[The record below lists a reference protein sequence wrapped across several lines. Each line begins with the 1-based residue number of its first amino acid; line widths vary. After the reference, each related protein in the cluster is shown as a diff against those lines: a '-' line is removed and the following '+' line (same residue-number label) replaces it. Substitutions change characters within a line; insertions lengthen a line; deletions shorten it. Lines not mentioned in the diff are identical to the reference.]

1 MKPVDFVRDVWSE
14 QGKGWGFICLKTG
27 PTNWRDIAYKV
38 PDELDRVRVPNPG
51 EGDVYFTPNLFS
63 RPRRNKELMLESCF
77 LYADLDQVDPWSI
90 DDEWEPSIAWESSPG
105 RFQALW
111 RVGQHLTPDTH
122 AFINR
127 RLTYMLKAD
136 RGGWDST
143 QVLRVP
149 GTVNH
154 KYPERPQVKLL
165 WFTTDRQTRD
175 WKKVLD
181 HKMPAVPKFTAKRI
195 DKRKLPAGI
204 RAKLGAKSANGDRSR
219 VLWRLERQLLQLGY
233 TEGQVYLL
241 VKPTVWN
248 KFAPDDDRLRQEIT
262 RAAGT
267 R

>member
-1 MKPVDFVRDVWSE
+1 MQGKEFLQTVWSE

-27 PTNWRDIAYKV
+27 PTNWRDIAIKV
-38 PDELDRVRVPNPG
+38 PDELASFRVPDSSL
-51 EGDVYFTPNLFS
+51 GDIYFSPNLFK
-63 RPRRNKELMLESCF
+63 RPRRQKELMLESCF
-77 LYADLDQVDPWSI
+77 LYADLDQVNPWNI

-105 RFQALW
+105 RFQAMW
-111 RVGQHLTPDTH
+111 RVGQMLTPETH
-122 AFINR
+122 GFINR
-127 RLTYMLKAD
+127 RLTYFLKAD

-143 QVLRVP
+143 QVLRLP
-149 GTVNH
+149 GTINH
-154 KYPERPQVKLL
+154 KYDSKPQVVFL
-165 WFTTDRQTRD
+165 WGTTVRQTRD
-175 WKKVLD
+175 WKQVLE
-181 HKMPAVPKFTAKRI
+181 HEMPAVPKFTAKRI

-204 RAKLGAKSANGDRSR
+204 RAKLQAKSANGDRSR

-262 RAAGT
+262 RAAGA